1 MGGTFKQLLKKQGP
15 QKTHHSKKTWERF
28 FTMGVFALQRRA
40 VMHDWIFFS
49 WAVEASLLGCRAGFP
64 INDPLRICFRHQIFW
79 QINLLISWTRQTK
92 TTWKN
97 IVQGR
102 YPYEAFVPRPK
113 LLTCLRWFS
122 RNRARQIKYLLRNLW
137 DIVRPWQ
144 SLATLFA
151 RPNHDSSSKQW
162 KQKGFIFHFPV
173 CSPVWYKKCALGLIL
188 NRLAFTTPWFIAKY
202 WYALKWFWIHCWNSS
217 ASSLVRRRFPF
228 SQISTARCIIQTQ
241 KATFRITESWG
252 LRKLGKSLQRLWG
265 KQTYYQ
271 WLLGRWLHAYALAF
285 WGPKICLMPKKTR
298 QTPTAWCNISWC
310 YVALLFYRLDRTRLW
325 NVKSFFMK

>member
-1 MGGTFKQLLKKQGP
+1 MTG
-15 QKTHHSKKTWERF
+15 F
-28 FTMGVFALQRRA
+28 F
-40 VMHDWIFFS
+40 
-49 WAVEASLLGCRAGFP
+49 LLGCRSFVAWMQGWLP
-64 INDPLRICFRHQIFW
+64 HQRPLKEICFRHQIFW
-79 QINLLISWTRQTK
+79 QINLLISWTQQTK

-285 WGPKICLMPKKTR
+285 WGPIICLTPEKKHVKHQQLDVTLV
-298 QTPTAWCNISWC
+298 
-310 YVALLFYRLDRTRLW
+310 YVMWLSFFYRLDRTRLW